1 MGFVTPAL
9 LGGAALI
16 ALPIVLHLIMR
27 REAQKL
33 RFPALRFVQQ
43 RRNLNQHRLRLRHL
57 LLLAMRCAIIA
68 LLAFALA
75 RPTLR
80 GSNAPGKE
88 NAPVASALVFDNSL
102 RMGYQQANK
111 SRLDEAKELAGWL
124 LAQLPAESPVT
135 VIDRAGRQRGQELN
149 RSAAELRVER
159 LETSAAVRPMEDALR
174 DAVRWLEDKQDYRGE
189 IYVFTDLATEAW
201 PESSLAVVAKQLD
214 ASPGT
219 NLYLIDVGATEPRNL
234 GLGALRL
241 SSEQLAPGGTLRIE
255 TELIAAGTQA
265 DDAESSPLAPEE
277 VTVAM
282 YLETAAGEP
291 EKRGQQS
298 VAPTSGQPTEL
309 EFSLSNLPLG
319 THQGFVRIAGD
330 DALASD
336 DVRHFT
342 IDVRPPTEILLLG
355 ETEDNVLFLREALA
369 PSAAAGQAQSKF
381 VCKFA
386 QFQQTSELPLTD
398 FAAVCLVDPPP
409 LPDGA
414 WQALANYAE
423 SGGGVGIFL
432 GRNAKAN
439 EMNAAAAQALLP
451 ARLRWQSHEATHEAT
466 YLRPVAVEHPA
477 LAELRELADVVP
489 WSEFPV
495 FKYWELEA
503 GAGSAHV
510 VASFA
515 NGKPALVE
523 RQIGAGRVMLM
534 TTPVSDP
541 AYDEPWNLLPTGL
554 DPWPFLALSNGI
566 AEYLAAAGEAQ
577 LNYAAGQTV
586 VLRLTPEEQVPSYA
600 LQMPDRS
607 AVRQSLAPGQQDL
620 SIAAAELLGN
630 YRVRAGGKEGK
641 LDRGFSVNLPAE
653 ITRLDRAAPDTMV
666 KTLGEKRTRVARTR
680 EDIEIRIGLA
690 RTGREL
696 FPWLILALAMV
707 LAGEQLLANR
717 FYRSDTSEQRAE
729 RDFGFRHPEGTRDFG
744 LKNGNNPQSAIRGS
758 TKLAEVN
765 PKSATPVAIH

>member
-16 ALPIVLHLIMR
+16 ALPILLHLIMR

-43 RRNLNQHRLRLRHL
+43 RRNMNQHRLRLRHL

-80 GSNAPGKE
+80 GSNAAGKE

-102 RMGYQQANK
+102 RMEYVHANK
-111 SRLDEAKELAGWL
+111 SRMDEAKEMAGWL
-124 LAQLPAESPVT
+124 LQQLPAESPVT
-135 VIDRAGRQRGQELN
+135 VVDRAGRQRGQDLD

-189 IYVFTDLATEAW
+189 IYVFTDLAAEAW
-201 PESSLAVVAKQLD
+201 PESMLTEVAKQLD
-214 ASPGT
+214 GAPGT
-219 NLYLIDVGATEPRNL
+219 NLYLIDVGAESPHNI

-241 SSEQLAPGGTLRIE
+241 SSEQLAPGGILRME
-255 TELIAAGTQA
+255 TELISAGAQG
-265 DDAESSPLAPEE
+265 DNNESIDLAPSAVE
-277 VTVAM
+277 VEM
-282 YLETAAGEP
+282 YVETPTGEP
-291 EKRGQQS
+291 EKRGQQ
-298 VAPTSGQPTEL
+298 VAAPNGSEPAAL

-319 THQGFVRIAGD
+319 THQGFVRIAQS
-330 DALASD
+330 DALPSD
-336 DVRHFT
+336 NIRYFT
-342 IDVRPPTEILLLG
+342 VDVRPPTRLLLVG
-355 ETEDNVLFLREALA
+355 ETEDDVLFLREALA
-369 PSAAAGQAQSKF
+369 PSVVAGQAQST
-381 VCKFA
+381 FA
-386 QFQQTSELPLTD
+386 CDFGRFEQIAELPLDD
-398 FAAVCLVDPPP
+398 FATVSLVDPPP
-409 LPDGA
+409 LPAEA
-414 WQALANYAE
+414 WQALVNYAE

-432 GRNAKAN
+432 GRKAKAKGMNNN
-439 EMNAAAAQALLP
+439 EAQAVLP
-451 ARLRWQSHEATHEAT
+451 AKLRWESHDAT

-477 LAELRELADVVP
+477 LAELSDLADVVP

-503 GAGSAHV
+503 GAEEAHV

-523 RQIGAGRVMLM
+523 RQIGAGRVLLM

-541 AYDEPWNLLPTGL
+541 AFDDPWNLLPTGV
-554 DPWPFLALSNGI
+554 DPWPFLALANGI
-566 AEYLAAAGEAQ
+566 AEYLAAAGNAQ
-577 LNYAAGQTV
+577 LNYLAGQTV
-586 VLRLTPEEQVPSYA
+586 VLRLAPEEQVTSYA

-620 SIAAAELLGN
+620 SIAAAVALGN
-630 YRVRAGGKEGK
+630 YRVRAGGQEGK

-653 ITRLDRAAPDTMV
+653 ITRFDRAAADQIV
-666 KTLGEKRTRVARTR
+666 KALGEKRTRTARTR
-680 EDIEIRIGLA
+680 KDIEVRVGLA
-690 RTGREL
+690 RMGREL
-696 FPWLILALAMV
+696 FPWLILAVALV
-707 LAGEQLLANR
+707 LAAEQLLANR
-717 FYRSDTSEQRAE
+717 FYR
-729 RDFGFRHPEGTRDFG
+729 EG
-744 LKNGNNPQSAIRGS
+744 LSAIGSQPSARGVS
-758 TKLAEVN
+758 ADWPTAGSRQPTAAHSPTAE
-765 PKSATPVAIH
+765 AIA